1 IALTSFAVR
10 AMSAESGYPFTLRT
24 EGTAPAARFTVSCK
38 PRFWIMVDF
47 GTHGM
52 IGAFKREIQS
62 ADWLCKSINK

>member
-1 IALTSFAVR
+1 
-10 AMSAESGYPFTLRT
+10 
-24 EGTAPAARFTVSCK
+24 
-38 PRFWIMVDF
+38 MVDF